1 VRTGILRWVIEDGDA
16 KGMPARPLRRVAC
29 LKPERPCSLSSV
41 PPHPSQSRRDRLQ
54 AIVVRQ
60 ARLMARLGHLAEDP
74 LGQQVLAAYRNS
86 PVSNNEDPFAVR
98 AWTRGAVFAIAGDAI
113 AYHHALRVAKRS
125 GSAARAGLSPE
136 DVAQEIRTRWLEVP
150 PGQFKTV
157 RQLQAWAGAAAMN
170 LIIDHARHVGMAR
183 RYRVQFPD
191 DFASSTQSEPPL
203 DPMRLLADGRDFP
216 RQAAVIAAHLGEPD
230 SVLVRLFWL
239 LTLSALTGWPDTTS
253 KELARLLGTTPGYVD
268 KMRLVLRRRLRELKA
283 TGTTEW
289 DVPRDEPPNSLSNGE
304 RE

>member
-1 VRTGILRWVIEDGDA
+1 
-16 KGMPARPLRRVAC
+16 M
-29 LKPERPCSLSSV
+29 SSV
-41 PPHPSQSRRDRLQ
+41 PPHASKSRRDRLQ

-60 ARLMARLGHLAEDP
+60 ARLMARLGHMPEDP

-113 AYHHALRVAKRS
+113 AYQRALHVASRS
-125 GSAARAGLSPE
+125 GSAARAGISPE
-136 DVAQEIRTRWLEVP
+136 DVAQEVRTRWLAVP

-157 RQLQAWAGAAAMN
+157 RQLQAWAGTAAMN
-170 LIIDHARHVGMAR
+170 FIIDHARHVDMAR
-183 RYRVQFPD
+183 RYREQFPG

-203 DPMRLLADGRDFP
+203 DPVRLLADGRDFP

-230 SVLVRLFWL
+230 SVLVRLFWV

-268 KMRLVLRRRLRELKA
+268 KMRLVLRRRLRELKQ

-289 DVPRDEPPNSLSNGE
+289 DVPPDEPPSPSSNGE
-304 RE
+304 SE

>member
-1 VRTGILRWVIEDGDA
+1 
-16 KGMPARPLRRVAC
+16 
-29 LKPERPCSLSSV
+29 
-41 PPHPSQSRRDRLQ
+41 LQ

-113 AYHHALRVAKRS
+113 AYQRALRVASRS
-125 GSAARAGLSPE
+125 GSAARAGISPE
-136 DVAQEIRTRWLEVP
+136 DVAQEVRTRWLAVP

-157 RQLQAWAGAAAMN
+157 RQLQAWAGTTAKN
-170 LIIDHARHVGMAR
+170 FIIDRARKKILADR
-183 RYRVQFPD
+183 LRKQFPE
-191 DFASSTQSEPPL
+191 DFTRSTMSEPPL
-203 DPMRLLADGRDFP
+203 DPVRLLADGRDFP
-216 RQAAVIAAHLGEPD
+216 RQATIIAAHLGEPD
-230 SVLVRLFWL
+230 SSLVRLFWL

-253 KELARLLGTTPGYVD
+253 KELARLLRTTPGYVD
-268 KMRLVLRRRLRELKA
+268 KMRLVLRRRLRELKQ

-289 DVPRDEPPNSLSNGE
+289 DVPPDEPPNSSSNGE
-304 RE
+304 SE